1 MFEELEN
8 SKVKWSSK
16 DEEEVQSAE
25 QEGTSSTGTSIFEI
39 ESNSE
44 VLMSYKGMY
53 NRLALTL
60 CPEISKLHIS
70 LTKSFFKDPSFSKK
84 HLEELNVAEYHPNFF
99 LDLKQTCILNL
110 HPVSFYSRL

>member
-16 DEEEVQSAE
+16 DEVEVQSAE

-53 NRLALTL
+53 NRLALTNVL
-60 CPEISKLHIS
+60 FLISICLILPS
-70 LTKSFFKDPSFSKK
+70 EVKSVKSWLQSKF
-84 HLEELNVAEYHPNFF
+84 HG
-99 LDLKQTCILNL
+99 I
-110 HPVSFYSRL
+110 

>member
-8 SKVKWSSK
+8 SKVKWSLK

-53 NRLALTL
+53 NRLALTRAVKNL
-60 CPEISKLHIS
+60 KIFDLILTSKFEVFRGLS
-70 LTKSFFKDPSFSKK
+70 
-84 HLEELNVAEYHPNFF
+84 
-99 LDLKQTCILNL
+99 
-110 HPVSFYSRL
+110 

>member
-1 MFEELEN
+1 MNHPVNKVKMFEELEN

-53 NRLALTL
+53 NRLALTNDL
-60 CPEISKLHIS
+60 ILTSICLILPSEMKSVRSWLQSKFHGI
-70 LTKSFFKDPSFSKK
+70 
-84 HLEELNVAEYHPNFF
+84 
-99 LDLKQTCILNL
+99 
-110 HPVSFYSRL
+110 

>member
-8 SKVKWSSK
+8 SKVKWSLK

-53 NRLALTL
+53 NRLALIKCYL
-60 CPEISKLHIS
+60 IDIDLSS
-70 LTKSFFKDPSFSKK
+70 VDFFCLPK
-84 HLEELNVAEYHPNFF
+84 
-99 LDLKQTCILNL
+99 
-110 HPVSFYSRL
+110 

>member
-8 SKVKWSSK
+8 SKVKWSLK

-53 NRLALTL
+53 NRLAQIKDLILTSICL
-60 CPEISKLHIS
+60 ILPSGMKSVKSWLQSKFHGI
-70 LTKSFFKDPSFSKK
+70 
-84 HLEELNVAEYHPNFF
+84 
-99 LDLKQTCILNL
+99 
-110 HPVSFYSRL
+110 